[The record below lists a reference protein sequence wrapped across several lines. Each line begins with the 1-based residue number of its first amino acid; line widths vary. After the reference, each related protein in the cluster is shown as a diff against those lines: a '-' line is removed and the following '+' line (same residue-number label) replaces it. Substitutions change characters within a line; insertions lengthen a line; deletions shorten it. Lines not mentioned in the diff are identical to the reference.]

1 MERKQRRCVYAE
13 SDRRS
18 GRSEIPARQPLVVRY
33 ATCIGC
39 GVGGDGGCQRL
50 HGHAAGGCMSKRNE
64 LNSYIARLQQR
75 LRLGAWLRGAAIFT
89 GTALI
94 VTVALVLLLNHYAF
108 PAHGVTGARLA
119 LLAVLA
125 AVAGFG
131 IALPLVRLTR
141 ARAVREAEGAHSEL
155 EQRLTT
161 FHERERDGGDPFL
174 ELLASDPFWRTQ
186 DAAPSSLVPDN
197 RLFALS

>member
-1 MERKQRRCVYAE
+1 
-13 SDRRS
+13 
-18 GRSEIPARQPLVVRY
+18 
-33 ATCIGC
+33 
-39 GVGGDGGCQRL
+39 
-50 HGHAAGGCMSKRNE
+50 MSKRNE
-64 LNSYIARLQQR
+64 LNSYIARLQHR

-131 IALPLVRLTR
+131 IALPLARL
-141 ARAVREAEGAHSEL
+141 APAGAGA
-155 EQRLTT
+155 
-161 FHERERDGGDPFL
+161 GGG
-174 ELLASDPFWRTQ
+174 T
-186 DAAPSSLVPDN
+186 APS
-197 RLFALS
+197 RRC